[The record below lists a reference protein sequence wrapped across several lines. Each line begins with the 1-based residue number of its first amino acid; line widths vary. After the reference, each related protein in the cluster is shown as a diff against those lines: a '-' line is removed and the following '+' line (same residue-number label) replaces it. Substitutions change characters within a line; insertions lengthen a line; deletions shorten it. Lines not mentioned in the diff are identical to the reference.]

1 MLQLI
6 VIFILASATIIVLV
20 WTGSQVF
27 QEQEDPVGDRLTEL
41 QTNAMVA
48 TPRGTQRRKSGRG
61 FLGRF
66 VYIISLIPGADGW
79 IRDNEKKLGRAGVK
93 SKSAAS
99 IFVICGF
106 VSMVLLLAGMAW
118 LQRNNSP
125 EVHAGRYGGCFFIIG
140 SHGAVDGVGAPRK
153 SGIDK
158 RLQEALPDTVD
169 LLGIV
174 LGTGLA
180 LDQAMVRVSE
190 EMQYIYPALANE
202 FYTVVMQVRAG
213 QERSNAFQQL
223 VRRTGLEDIKSLS
236 AMIIQSERFGTS
248 LSQALKV
255 YADALR
261 TRRKLRA
268 EAAVGKA
275 GIKMLF
281 PIVIFILPVLF
292 VITLVPGMLSVLHD
306 LKTLGGGGNS
316 LGSVR

>member
-1 MLQLI
+1 MLIL
-6 VIFILASATIIVLV
+6 VFIAAFATIVGLV

-27 QEQEDPVGDRLTEL
+27 RDQEDPVGDRLSEL
-41 QTNAMVA
+41 QNNAMVA
-48 TPRGTQRRKSGRG
+48 TPRGAQRRKSGGG
-61 FLGRF
+61 FLNRF
-66 VYIISLIPGADGW
+66 VYVISLLPGADGW
-79 IRDNEKKLGRAGVK
+79 IRDNEKKLARAGVRG
-93 SKSAAS
+93 KSASAV
-99 IFVICGF
+99 FVVSCF
-106 VSMVLLLAGMAW
+106 VFMLLLMAGMAY
-118 LQRNNSP
+118 LQRNNTP
-125 EVHAGRYGGCFFIIG
+125 VQMLGGMAAAFIIG
-140 SHGAVDGVGAPRK
+140 FMGPSMVLGRMEKRYRK
-153 SGIDK
+153 K
-158 RLQEALPDTVD
+158 LQEALPDTVD

-180 LDQAMVRVSE
+180 LDQAMVRVSD
-190 EMQYIYPALANE
+190 EMQYIYPELASE

-213 QERSNAFQQL
+213 QERSSAFQQL

-306 LKTLGGGGNS
+306 LKMLGGGASSG
-316 LGSVR
+316 GFR

>member
-1 MLQLI
+1 
-6 VIFILASATIIVLV
+6 
-20 WTGSQVF
+20 
-27 QEQEDPVGDRLTEL
+27 
-41 QTNAMVA
+41 
-48 TPRGTQRRKSGRG
+48 
-61 FLGRF
+61 
-66 VYIISLIPGADGW
+66 
-79 IRDNEKKLGRAGVK
+79 
-93 SKSAAS
+93 
-99 IFVICGF
+99 
-106 VSMVLLLAGMAW
+106 MVLLMLGMAW
-118 LQRNNSP
+118 LQRNNTP
-125 EVHAGRYGGCFFIIG
+125 AQMLGGMAAAFIIG
-140 SHGAVDGVGAPRK
+140 FMGPSMVLGRMEKRYRK
-153 SGIDK
+153 K
-158 RLQEALPDTVD
+158 LQEALPDTVD

-180 LDQAMVRVSE
+180 LDQAMVRVSD
-190 EMQYIYPALANE
+190 EMQYIYPELASE

-213 QERSNAFQQL
+213 QERSSAFQQL

-306 LKTLGGGGNS
+306 LKMLGGGSSANF
-316 LGSVR
+316 R

>member
-1 MLQLI
+1 MLIL
-6 VIFILASATIIVLV
+6 VFILAFATIVGLG
-20 WTGSQVF
+20 WTGAQVF
-27 QEQEDPVGDRLTEL
+27 QEQDDPVSDRLTEL
-41 QTNAMVA
+41 QNNAMVS
-48 TPRGTQRRKSGRG
+48 TPRGASRRKSGGG
-61 FLGRF
+61 FLNRF
-66 VYIISLIPGADGW
+66 AYVISLLPGAEGW
-79 IRDNEKKLGRAGVK
+79 IRDNEKKLGRAGVR

-99 IFVICGF
+99 IFVVCCF
-106 VSMVLLLAGMAW
+106 VFMVLLMAGMAW
-118 LQRNNSP
+118 LQRNNAPSSMF
-125 EVHAGRYGGCFFIIG
+125 GGMAAAFIIG
-140 SHGAVDGVGAPRK
+140 FMGPSMVLGRLEK
-153 SGIDK
+153 RYRR

-180 LDQAMVRVSE
+180 LDQAMVRVSD
-190 EMQYIYPALANE
+190 EMQYIYPELASE

-213 QERSNAFQQL
+213 QERSSAFQQL

-281 PIVIFILPVLF
+281 PIVLFILPVLF

-306 LKTLGGGGNS
+306 LKMLGGGGAGG
-316 LGSVR
+316 LR

>member
-1 MLQLI
+1 MLILVFI
-6 VIFILASATIIVLV
+6 VSFATIVALV
-20 WTGSQVF
+20 WAGTQVF
-27 QEQEDPVGDRLTEL
+27 QEQEDPVGDRLSEL
-41 QTNAMVA
+41 QNNALVSA
-48 TPRGTQRRKSGRG
+48 PRGAAQRRKAGGG
-61 FLGRF
+61 FLNRF
-66 VYIISLIPGADGW
+66 VYVIALIPGADGW
-79 IRDNEKKLGRAGVK
+79 IRDNEKKLGRAGIRN
-93 SKSAAS
+93 KSAVNVFVVCCF
-99 IFVICGF
+99 IF
-106 VSMVLLLAGMAW
+106 MVLLMAGMAW
-118 LQRNNSP
+118 LQRANSP
-125 EVHAGRYGGCFFIIG
+125 GSMIGGMAAAFLIGFLLPSMVLGRLEKRY
-140 SHGAVDGVGAPRK
+140 RK
-153 SGIDK
+153 K
-158 RLQEALPDTVD
+158 LQEALPDTVD

-180 LDQAMVRVSE
+180 LDQAMVRVSD
-190 EMQYIYPALANE
+190 EMQYIYPALASE

-213 QERSNAFQQL
+213 QERSSAFQQL
-223 VRRTGLEDIKSLS
+223 IRRTGLEDIKSLS

-306 LKTLGGGGNS
+306 LKMLGGGSTSS
-316 LGSVR
+316 LP